1 MSSSP
6 PSLLSLIPSLHL
18 QEAVAIWDAFSMPK
32 MTYEPQ
38 TKSFAFT
45 FDKRR
50 KMNPDAGARCV
61 RRGRE
66 GGRGGTR

>member
-1 MSSSP
+1 
-6 PSLLSLIPSLHL
+6 
-18 QEAVAIWDAFSMPK
+18 MPK

-61 RRGRE
+61 REGGRE
-66 GGRGGTR
+66 GRREGRREGGKDKWFVRQHFFVCSLG

>member
-1 MSSSP
+1 M
-6 PSLLSLIPSLHL
+6 
-18 QEAVAIWDAFSMPK
+18 AIWDAFSMPK

-50 KMNPDAGARCV
+50 KMNPDAGARC
-61 RRGRE
+61 GRE
-66 GGRGGTR
+66 GVRKGGARGLSASNFLSVPCAKMLPSP